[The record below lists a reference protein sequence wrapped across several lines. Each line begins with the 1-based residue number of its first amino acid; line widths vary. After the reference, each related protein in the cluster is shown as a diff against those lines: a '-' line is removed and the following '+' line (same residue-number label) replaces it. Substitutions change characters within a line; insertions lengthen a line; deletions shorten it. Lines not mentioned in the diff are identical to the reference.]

1 MAMHI
6 KVTVQVECR
15 LYLESHTEWSYTQSL
30 LRLGSVYID
39 VGLVTFHISEV
50 VSQLVYPE

>member
-15 LYLESHTEWSYTQSL
+15 LYLEFHTEWSYTQSL

-39 VGLVTFHISEV
+39 VGSVTFHISEV